1 MTYIAFIGTVEFG
14 RHCPIEV
21 SKNGGNIMAAF
32 TPAEQH
38 AGFHFDCVN
47 LLHGIM
53 RHGAPIGIEYAEAS
67 MLVHKLM

>member
-1 MTYIAFIGTVEFG
+1 MTYIAFVGTVEFG
-14 RHCPIEV
+14 RHCAIQVP
-21 SKNGGNIMAAF
+21 KNGVNIIAAF
-32 TPAEQH
+32 TPAKQH

-47 LLHGIM
+47 LLDGIM